1 MKIFLTEIN
10 AYGTTFAGP
19 NIIAKTI
26 ERAEQAA
33 THNGLVVVG
42 VLDSIYLMIV
52 RATHEH
58 GRIKRGEDS
67 TLMAVN
73 EAGNYTKPT
82 MRKRCLLRLKQEPK
96 VVKLVSGLHVRHR
109 C

>member
-33 THNGLVVVG
+33 TQNGLVVVG
-42 VLDSIYLMIV
+42 QLDSIYIDDSDGEHMNMIE
-52 RATHEH
+52 T
-58 GRIKRGEDS
+58 
-67 TLMAVN
+67 N
-73 EAGNYTKPT
+73 EEKI
-82 MRKRCLLRLKQEPK
+82 
-96 VVKLVSGLHVRHR
+96 VH
-109 C
+109 

>member
-1 MKIFLTEIN
+1 MQTMKIFLTELK

-42 VLDSIYLMIV
+42 VLDSIYIDDSDS
-52 RATHEH
+52 EH
-58 GRIKRGEDS
+58 MNMVE
-67 TLMAVN
+67 TN
-73 EAGNYTKPT
+73 EEKII
-82 MRKRCLLRLKQEPK
+82 
-96 VVKLVSGLHVRHR
+96 H
-109 C
+109 